1 MGKVIK
7 IAKHSCICPVCSGNG
22 FIKEDKKR
30 ATGILH
36 CAITSIDACA
46 TMFTP
51 FMPTTSKI
59 VSNAIQKED
68 ENSWGINEIK
78 KGAPLENIGHLFKKF
93 D

>member
-1 MGKVIK
+1 
-7 IAKHSCICPVCSGNG
+7 
-22 FIKEDKKR
+22 
-30 ATGILH
+30 
-36 CAITSIDACA
+36 
-46 TMFTP
+46 MFTP

>member
-1 MGKVIK
+1 MAHLSSINAYFNGAESWKVIK
-7 IAKHSCICPVCSGNG
+7 EEKQ
-22 FIKEDKKR
+22 R

-36 CAITSIDACA
+36 CAITSLDACA
-46 TMFTP
+46 TMFTL